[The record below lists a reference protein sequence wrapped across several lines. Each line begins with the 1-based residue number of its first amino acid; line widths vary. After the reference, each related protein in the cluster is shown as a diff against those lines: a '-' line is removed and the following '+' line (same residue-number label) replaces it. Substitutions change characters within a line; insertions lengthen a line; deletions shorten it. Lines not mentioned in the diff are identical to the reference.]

1 MWTIIA
7 VIIWNGSIVAEDFGY
22 FDTPEHCT
30 KVAAELNMKLKKAGT
45 DVVSVCVPADSTQY
59 PLDFDL
65 PEDIRG

>member
-7 VIIWNGSIVAEDFGY
+7 VIIWNGNIVAEDFGY
-22 FDTPEHCT
+22 FDNPQHCQ
-30 KVAAELNMKLKKAGT
+30 KVAIELNEKLKKAGT

>member
-7 VIIWNGSIVAEDFGY
+7 VIIWNGNIVAEDFGY
-22 FDTPEHCT
+22 FDNPQHCQ
-30 KVAAELNMKLKKAGT
+30 KVAIELNEKLKKAGT

-65 PEDIRG
+65 PEGIRG